1 MCMLQHNRR
10 NGLSTLRGVKFDGDI
25 NFCRRRLDA
34 SVDVRLYETLEDCVL
49 CHCQLDHGLVNKPA
63 K

>member
-34 SVDVRLYETLEDCVL
+34 SVDVRDFR
-49 CHCQLDHGLVNKPA
+49 GLRFMPLPA
-63 K
+63 RPWPR